1 MMKKTI
7 INQYPLFAPDYRGE
21 FPFRIHAVGYHRN
34 DGRQSQG
41 SQYHLERYYC
51 GVILNGRA
59 FISVNGAQS
68 FTFMPGDIYIMH
80 KGKNY
85 DMRFDL
91 KPRYTVLY
99 FAADGALLEA
109 LLGAY
114 SLRDAHHI
122 SGLNCRTEIEA
133 ILRLAKQGDGELHPK
148 AAVITH
154 AILSAIAGKLNKLNI
169 QMYSPDVQ
177 KIKSFLDN
185 HVESTIRIK
194 ILCDLVFKSPAHVNR
209 MFKHEVG
216 ASPYEYY
223 LNRKIE
229 LARHLLSYPGMRVK
243 EVAARLCFTDQYY
256 FSRLFKQKT
265 GIFPRAYR
273 NKTPMSG

>member
-1 MMKKTI
+1 MRKTI
-7 INQYPLFAPDYRGE
+7 INKYPVFAPDYRGE

-34 DGRQSQG
+34 DGRQNQK

-51 GVILNGRA
+51 GVILNGRS
-59 FISVNGAQS
+59 FISVDGEKC
-68 FTFMPGDIYIMH
+68 FTFTPGDMYIMH

-99 FAADGALLEA
+99 FAADGALLET

-114 SLRDAHHI
+114 ALRAAHHI

-154 AILSAIAGKLNKLNI
+154 AILRAIAGKLNKLNI
-169 QMYSPDVQ
+169 QTYSPDVQ

-185 HVESTIRIK
+185 HVESMIRIK
-194 ILCDLVFKSPAHVNR
+194 TLGDLVFKSPAHVNR
-209 MFKHEVG
+209 MFKYEVG
-216 ASPYEYY
+216 ASPYEYH

-229 LARHLLSYPGMRVK
+229 LARHLLSYSGMRVK
-243 EVAARLCFTDQYY
+243 EVAARLCFADQYY
-256 FSRLFKQKT
+256 FSGLFKKKT
-265 GIFPRAYR
+265 GISPRAYR
-273 NKTPMSG
+273 NKTLMPG